1 MKMLFGLLFVLLA
14 SNFTAPTPSA
24 LAQTAGPATSVTA
37 PIAGACYKGGGQ
49 TQVTWLI
56 GPNSNHTYI
65 SYHGGDSNSP
75 IHPTQTNISG
85 GHPVNGLSLSWTTP
99 LITASDLKIYAE
111 GHTVNHSR
119 VGSGAFSGTFS
130 VDSSGPSAPVLSR
143 RCVYPT
149 CGGIAPSTEIIWSIS
164 TDTGCEGL
172 TGYEVFRDDKHI
184 AYTQINSFT
193 DTDVAA
199 GKTYRYKVS
208 AYDDF
213 GFANSNILSV
223 TTGVAP
229 QTQPPAPTNLTL
241 KIAKTGNGG
250 GAVTATGID
259 CGVDCEQQYPS
270 GTLVNLNA
278 VSDFNSKFIGWSG
291 DCLAVGTHTCQ
302 TTVDASK
309 TITANFTKVKLYTL
323 TLVKAGSG
331 NGMVSSSVMPG
342 IKCGDVCTLS
352 YKEGSVVF
360 LNATADEVSEFN
372 GWAGDCLGIGTHTC
386 KTTINNNLTVTA
398 NFDKAQ
404 MYTLT
409 IKNAGDGSGTIIYKD
424 GASCRTEC
432 KEAVKNGTELT
443 LKATADSGS
452 ELENFSGDCLGI
464 GSGICRVTMDG
475 DKTITFSFK
484 NNTQGSYKILG
495 LIAVVAGLAYALW
508 RKSKKHIGVP
518 K

>member
-1 MKMLFGLLFVLLA
+1 MLFGLLFVLLA

-49 TQVTWLI
+49 THVTWLI

-85 GHPVNGLSLSWTTP
+85 GHPVNGLSLADNAA
-99 LITASDLKIYAE
+99 ITASTKFMQKVILSTTAVLAPE
-111 GHTVNHSR
+111 L
-119 VGSGAFSGTFS
+119 FPELC

-241 KIAKTGNGG
+241 KIAKTGNG
-250 GAVTATGID
+250 
-259 CGVDCEQQYPS
+259 
-270 GTLVNLNA
+270 
-278 VSDFNSKFIGWSG
+278 
-291 DCLAVGTHTCQ
+291 
-302 TTVDASK
+302 
-309 TITANFTKVKLYTL
+309 
-323 TLVKAGSG
+323 
-331 NGMVSSSVMPG
+331 
-342 IKCGDVCTLS
+342 
-352 YKEGSVVF
+352 
-360 LNATADEVSEFN
+360 
-372 GWAGDCLGIGTHTC
+372 
-386 KTTINNNLTVTA
+386 
-398 NFDKAQ
+398 
-404 MYTLT
+404 
-409 IKNAGDGSGTIIYKD
+409 
-424 GASCRTEC
+424 
-432 KEAVKNGTELT
+432 
-443 LKATADSGS
+443 
-452 ELENFSGDCLGI
+452 
-464 GSGICRVTMDG
+464 
-475 DKTITFSFK
+475 
-484 NNTQGSYKILG
+484 
-495 LIAVVAGLAYALW
+495 
-508 RKSKKHIGVP
+508 
-518 K
+518 